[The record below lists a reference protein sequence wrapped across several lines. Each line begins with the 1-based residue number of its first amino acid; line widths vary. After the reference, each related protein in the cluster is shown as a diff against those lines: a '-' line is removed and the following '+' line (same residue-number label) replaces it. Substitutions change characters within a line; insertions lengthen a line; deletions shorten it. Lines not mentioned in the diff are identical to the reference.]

1 MQECK
6 FFDLG
11 EKNCEML
18 FGGGKLV
25 KTSWFIAKHFTFFQN
40 LMAFIVHYKY
50 SDLFNR
56 VF

>member
-6 FFDLG
+6 FFDLE
-11 EKNCEML
+11 EKKCEML
-18 FGGGKLV
+18 FGGGKLF

-40 LMAFIVHYKY
+40 LMAFIVQYKY